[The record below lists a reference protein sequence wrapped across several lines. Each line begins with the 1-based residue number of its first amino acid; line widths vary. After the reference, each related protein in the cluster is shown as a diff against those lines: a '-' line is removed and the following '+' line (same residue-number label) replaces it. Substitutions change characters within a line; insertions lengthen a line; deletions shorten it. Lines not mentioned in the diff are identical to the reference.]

1 MNADQDPHHTAI
13 TVPYLPNCSILQSL
27 VEKLEKEA
35 QLMRDEENAKLE
47 MRKESQEAELLCP
60 PSQDDLFQVRTFI
73 LIPQASVALI
83 FEKKFISKFCGQ
95 NWDIRYVRFTY
106 FLDTC
111 VVIALDPCRNQC
123 CGSGYVFYGSRSR

>member
-1 MNADQDPHHTAI
+1 M
-13 TVPYLPNCSILQSL
+13 
-27 VEKLEKEA
+27 EKEA

-83 FEKKFISKFCGQ
+83 FEKKI
-95 NWDIRYVRFTY
+95 Y
-106 FLDTC
+106 L
-111 VVIALDPCRNQC
+111 
-123 CGSGYVFYGSRSR
+123 